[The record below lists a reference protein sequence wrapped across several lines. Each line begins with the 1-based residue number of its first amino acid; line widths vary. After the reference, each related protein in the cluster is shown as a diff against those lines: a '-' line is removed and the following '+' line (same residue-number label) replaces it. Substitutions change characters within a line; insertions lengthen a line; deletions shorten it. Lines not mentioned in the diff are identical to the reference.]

1 MCTAQKSAPKSKEH
15 LATIYRSERRK
26 NMDNFNN
33 TQNPNEGGENG
44 GFNTTPSQNSA
55 SSQGN
60 GFNASP
66 SPSTDSQ
73 GNKNFGTQPGSGSF
87 NGFSGN
93 AHNAQGGYTQYST
106 SPTGEQGQRPQNQ
119 QYRQQQNQQQYQQR
133 RPYDA
138 SGMNQNTF
146 GSQQQYSYGGQ
157 SAPSAPQ
164 KKQKKNMGKTVF
176 AVIICL
182 CIVIASVGV
191 GSALFSN
198 NDVNYDSDNSQ
209 NNNVTSSAATPGVEQ
224 SPVSSSEYSGSGS
237 MTAEQVYET
246 VKDIN
251 VGVVVYSNNQKAG
264 EGSGIVVGA
273 DDTNTYTYIITAA
286 HVISSDYSVIVKFN
300 DETEVDATIIGY
312 DTKTDVG
319 VLKVKKT
326 GYKGATFG
334 DSSKL
339 AVGQT
344 VYAIGNPGGSQF
356 FGTFTDGKVTAIDRP
371 VTTSSTSAYDLP
383 CIQHNAAINPGN
395 SGGALVNEYGQVIGL
410 NSSKIA
416 DTSYEGMG
424 FSVPINTVLS
434 IYNDI
439 VSHGYVTNR
448 PMLGITYY
456 AVSSDYTY
464 SAIAW
469 KNNLPYG
476 SVVIKTINQNSDL
489 ANKNVQPGDI
499 ITAVNGTK
507 LDTTDVLLEAIE
519 KSSVGDTLTLS
530 ICRLNNNGSVNSTY
544 DVKVSLVEDKGDNTV
559 ENTTE
564 SETNDFNN
572 YFPFGN

>member
-1 MCTAQKSAPKSKEH
+1 
-15 LATIYRSERRK
+15 
-26 NMDNFNN
+26 MDNFNN
-33 TQNPNEGGENG
+33 SQNTNGENG
-44 GFNTTPSQNSA
+44 SFNTSPNQNGFAGQNNPYGTSPSQNDYKRE
-55 SSQGN
+55 G
-60 GFNASP
+60 
-66 SPSTDSQ
+66 DS
-73 GNKNFGTQPGSGSF
+73 G
-87 NGFSGN
+87 
-93 AHNAQGGYTQYST
+93 YST
-106 SPTGEQGQRPQNQ
+106 SPSSSHSENRNNQ
-119 QYRQQQNQQQYQQR
+119 SANGGFSSYSTSANRQDAQQNQYTQQNGQQR

-138 SGMNQNTF
+138 SGVNGNANNF
-146 GSQQQYSYGGQ
+146 GSQQYTQTNY
-157 SAPSAPQ
+157 SAPRSTPP
-164 KKQKKNMGKTVF
+164 KKKNKSIGKAVF

-182 CIVIASVGV
+182 CIIVASVGI
-191 GSALFSN
+191 GSALMSGN
-198 NDVNYDSDNSQ
+198 NDVTGVTDGDSQ
-209 NNNVTSSAATPGVEQ
+209 NNSAATPGVEQ
-224 SPVSSSEYSGSGS
+224 SPVSASEYSGSGS
-237 MTAEQVYET
+237 MTAEQVYKA

-251 VGVVVYSNNQKAG
+251 VGIVVYSNNQKAG

-273 DDTNTYTYIITAA
+273 DSTNTYTYVLTAA

-300 DETEVDATIIGY
+300 DETEVDAEIVGY

-319 VLKVKKT
+319 VLRVKKT

-339 AVGQT
+339 SVGQT

-416 DTSYEGMG
+416 DTDYEGMG

-469 KNNLPYG
+469 RNNLPYG
-476 SVVIKTINQNSDL
+476 SVVIKTINQSSDL
-489 ANKNVQPGDI
+489 ANKNVQSGDI

-530 ICRLNNNGSVNSTY
+530 ICRLNNNGSVNSTF
-544 DVKVSLVEDKGDNTV
+544 DVKVTLVEDKGDNTV

-564 SETNDFNN
+564 QGTDNFSN